1 MNPKIPMDASTS
13 DANKHTNIPG
23 SPSRTF
29 GLAVGAVLVVLF
41 PQQLGQDELVLLVQ
55 LLRLLPAR
63 ARRHR
68 GGVDAGSSRAG
79 RAGGRAAGRAGGRRG
94 RSYSAGKR
102 RPRRLEKEGRRRRR
116 RRRQQFQKLKVQ
128 NQSPWAKIKQG
139 YNPSGGSRGQSVP
152 CLFQLLGAAAFPR
165 LWPHCSNLQGQHL
178 QISAPSPHSLLLC
191 AWHCLLSVSPF

>member
-116 RRRQQFQKLKVQ
+116 RRRQRAAR
-128 NQSPWAKIKQG
+128 SHP
-139 YNPSGGSRGQSVP
+139 PP
-152 CLFQLLGAAAFPR
+152 PAAAAPPRRSRRRPRGPVQRRRRPR
-165 LWPHCSNLQGQHL
+165 LCSQWQPAAPGRRLPQPPGS
-178 QISAPSPHSLLLC
+178 SATRALCDHSGR
-191 AWHCLLSVSPF
+191 PGRKRRRTRRGR